1 MDAVLVTYCFR
12 TNCPKTSG
20 LKCKQFVIF
29 HYSVAWLDGSSVALL
44 WVTLY
49 KCWTVSWAVRSKM
62 VQLCLA
68 VGVSDQLGYLSSA
81 LGSLSSSTR
90 LDWLSYTVS
99 QCRIPRGQMWKL
111 QGLLKPRLWKT
122 FPLRFSTRQGCPLW
136 PLLFS
141 LVLKV

>member
-12 TNCPKTSG
+12 TNCPKALG

-29 HYSVAWLDGSSVALL
+29 HYPVAWLDGSSVALS
-44 WVTLY
+44 WVTHY

-81 LGSLSSSTR
+81 PGSLSSSTR

-99 QCRIPRGQMWKL
+99 
-111 QGLLKPRLWKT
+111 
-122 FPLRFSTRQGCPLW
+122 
-136 PLLFS
+136 
-141 LVLKV
+141 